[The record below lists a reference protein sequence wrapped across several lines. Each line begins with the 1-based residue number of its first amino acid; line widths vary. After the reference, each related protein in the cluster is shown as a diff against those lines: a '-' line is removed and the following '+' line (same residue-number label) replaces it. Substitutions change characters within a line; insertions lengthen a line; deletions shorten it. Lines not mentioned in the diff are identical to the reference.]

1 MSTDR
6 IVLFPDDVHN
16 RELVGHVHPP
26 EWRNP
31 QPRDRYHLVVV
42 GAGTGGLVSAVIAAG
57 LGAKVALVERH
68 LMGGDCLNFG
78 CVPSKALISS
88 ARRMPAVR
96 APSTDG
102 RMGGGTGAAADRSGT
117 ANEVA
122 QPEPVGGAGRPAH
135 EGTPASDF
143 TAAMERMR
151 RLRARIS
158 PVDGASRFAGLGAD
172 VFLGHGEFIGPD
184 RLRVD
189 GRELHFRRAIIAT
202 GARAALIPVP
212 GLEGPSIHTN
222 ETIFSLTELPPRLV
236 VIGAGPIGVELAQTF
251 ARFGSRVTVVHADPH
266 PLPREDE
273 DAAAIVTRAIER
285 DGVRVLNSA
294 AVRKARREAGA
305 TVLEVEHGGQREELA
320 AEAVLVAAGRAPNV
334 AGMGLEAAGVACDRT
349 GIQVDDKLRTTAK
362 GIYAV
367 GDVASRYQ
375 FTHAADHQARIA
387 VQNALF
393 LGRGRASRLVIP
405 WATYTDPEVA
415 HVGLHRDEA
424 IQAGHEVETITV
436 PFDDIDRAILEG
448 EKEGFFRVHLKK
460 GSDRILGATLV
471 CAHAGDMIGEITLAM
486 TAGLGL
492 GRLGST
498 IHPYP
503 TRSDI
508 FARAAT
514 AWRKQKL
521 TPTARKVFD
530 IFFRL
535 FK

>member
-1 MSTDR
+1 MSEDR
-6 IVLFPDDVHN
+6 VVLLPDDVHN

-26 EWRNP
+26 DWLNP
-31 QPRDRYHLVVV
+31 TPQDRYHLIVV
-42 GAGTGGLVSAVIAAG
+42 GAGTGGLVSAAIAAG

-78 CVPSKALISS
+78 CVPSKAIISS
-88 ARRMPAVR
+88 ARRVR
-96 APSTDG
+96 AARPASTNG
-102 RMGGGTGAAADRSGT
+102 RPGAGDGGTGTGVSAEAAAG
-117 ANEVA
+117 N
-122 QPEPVGGAGRPAH
+122 GAGAVASG
-135 EGTPASDF
+135 EGAAGDF
-143 TAAMERMR
+143 AAAMERMR
-151 RLRARIS
+151 RLRAGIS
-158 PVDGASRFAGLGAD
+158 PIDGAQRFAGLGVD
-172 VFLGHGEFIGPD
+172 VFLGHGEFTAPD
-184 RLRVD
+184 RLRVE
-189 GRELHFRRAIIAT
+189 GRELNFRRAIIAT

-212 GLEGPSIHTN
+212 GLEGPGVYTN
-222 ETIFSLTELPPRLV
+222 ETIFSLTELPPRVV

-285 DGVRVLNSA
+285 DGVRVLNA
-294 AVRKARREAGA
+294 VAVRGARREDGV
-305 TVLEVEHGGQREELA
+305 TVLEVEHGGEREELA

-334 AGMGLEAAGVACDRT
+334 TGMGLEAAGVTYDRT
-349 GIQVDDKLRTTAK
+349 GIQVDDGLRTTAK

-393 LGRGRASRLVIP
+393 FGRGRASRLVIP
-405 WATYTDPEVA
+405 WATYTEPEVA
-415 HVGLHRDEA
+415 HVGLYRDEA
-424 IQAGHEVETITV
+424 IQAGHEVETITIH
-436 PFDDIDRAILEG
+436 FDDIDRAILED

-471 CAHAGDMIGEITLAM
+471 SAHAGDMIGEITLAM

-492 GRLGST
+492 GKLGST

-503 TRSDI
+503 TRSDV
-508 FARAAT
+508 FARAAN

-521 TPTARKVFD
+521 TPTVEKAFRT
-530 IFFRL
+530 FFRV

>member
-1 MSTDR
+1 MSADR
-6 IVLFPDDVHN
+6 VVILPDDVHN

-26 EWRNP
+26 DWRNP
-31 QPRDRYHLVVV
+31 EPRDRYHLVVV
-42 GAGTGGLVSAVIAAG
+42 GAGTGGLVSAAIAAG
-57 LGAKVALVERH
+57 LGAKVAMVERH

-78 CVPSKALISS
+78 CVPSKAVISS
-88 ARRMPAVR
+88 ARRVHAARPA
-96 APSTDG
+96 STNG
-102 RMGGGTGAAADRSGT
+102 RPGG
-117 ANEVA
+117 E
-122 QPEPVGGAGRPAH
+122 GGAGAA
-135 EGTPASDF
+135 GAAASDF

-151 RLRARIS
+151 RLRAGIS
-158 PVDGASRFAGLGAD
+158 PIDGASRFAGLGVD

-184 RLRVD
+184 RLRVNEE
-189 GRELHFRRAIIAT
+189 ELNFRRAIIAT

-212 GLEGPSIHTN
+212 GLEGPGVYTN

-266 PLPREDE
+266 PLPRDDR
-273 DAAAIVTRAIER
+273 DAAAIVTRAIEA

-294 AVRKARREAGA
+294 AIRKARREDGV
-305 TVLEVEHGGQREELA
+305 TVLEVEHGGEQEELA

-334 AGMGLEAAGVACDRT
+334 AGMGLEAAGVAHDRT
-349 GIQVDDKLRTTAK
+349 GIQVDDQLRTTAK
-362 GIYAV
+362 GIFAV
-367 GDVASRYQ
+367 GDVASKHQ

-393 LGRGRASRLVIP
+393 FGRGRASRLVIP

-424 IQAGHEVETITV
+424 IAARHDVETITV
-436 PFDDIDRAILEG
+436 HFDDIDRAILEG
-448 EKEGFFRVHLKK
+448 EKEGFLRVHLKK

-471 CAHAGDMIGEITLAM
+471 CAQAGDMIGEITLAM

-492 GRLGST
+492 GKLGST

-503 TRSDI
+503 TRSDV
-508 FARAAT
+508 FARAAN

-521 TPTARKVFD
+521 TPTARKVFRA
-530 IFFRL
+530 FFRV

>member
-1 MSTDR
+1 MSADR
-6 IVLFPDDVHN
+6 VVILPDDVHN

-26 EWRNP
+26 DWRNP
-31 QPRDRYHLVVV
+31 EPRDRYHLVVV
-42 GAGTGGLVSAVIAAG
+42 GAGTGGLVSAAIAAG
-57 LGAKVALVERH
+57 LGAKVAMVERH

-78 CVPSKALISS
+78 CVPSKAVISS
-88 ARRMPAVR
+88 ARRVHAARPA
-96 APSTDG
+96 STNG
-102 RMGGGTGAAADRSGT
+102 RPGG
-117 ANEVA
+117 E
-122 QPEPVGGAGRPAH
+122 GGAGAA
-135 EGTPASDF
+135 GGAASDF

-151 RLRARIS
+151 RLRAGIS
-158 PVDGASRFAGLGAD
+158 PIDGASRFAGLGVD

-184 RLRVD
+184 RLRVNED
-189 GRELHFRRAIIAT
+189 ELHFRRAIIAT

-212 GLEGPSIHTN
+212 GLDGPGVYTN

-266 PLPREDE
+266 PLPRDDR
-273 DAAAIVTRAIER
+273 DAAAIVTRAIEA

-294 AVRKARREAGA
+294 AIRKARREDGV
-305 TVLEVEHGGQREELA
+305 TVLEVEHGGEQEELA

-334 AGMGLEAAGVACDRT
+334 AGMGLEAAGVAHDRT
-349 GIQVDDKLRTTAK
+349 GIQVDDQLRTTAK
-362 GIYAV
+362 GIFAV
-367 GDVASRYQ
+367 GDVASKHQ

-393 LGRGRASRLVIP
+393 FGRGRASRLVIP

-424 IQAGHEVETITV
+424 IAARHDVETITV
-436 PFDDIDRAILEG
+436 HFDDIDRAILEG
-448 EKEGFFRVHLKK
+448 EKEGFLRVHLKK

-471 CAHAGDMIGEITLAM
+471 CAQAGDMIGEITLAM

-492 GRLGST
+492 GKLGST

-503 TRSDI
+503 TRSDV
-508 FARAAT
+508 FARAAN

-521 TPTARKVFD
+521 TPTARKVFRA
-530 IFFRL
+530 FFRV

>member
-1 MSTDR
+1 MSADR
-6 IVLFPDDVHN
+6 VVILPDDVHN

-26 EWRNP
+26 DWRNP
-31 QPRDRYHLVVV
+31 EPRDRYHLVVV
-42 GAGTGGLVSAVIAAG
+42 GAGTGGLVSAAIAAG
-57 LGAKVALVERH
+57 LGAKVAMVERH

-78 CVPSKALISS
+78 CVPSKAVI
-88 ARRMPAVR
+88 APPAVTR
-96 APSTDG
+96 RRLTNGA
-102 RMGGGTGAAADRSGT
+102 RWEGGGGRAAERL
-117 ANEVA
+117 
-122 QPEPVGGAGRPAH
+122 H
-135 EGTPASDF
+135 
-143 TAAMERMR
+143 AAMERMR
-151 RLRARIS
+151 RLRAGIS
-158 PVDGASRFAGLGAD
+158 PIDGASRFAGLGVD

-184 RLRVD
+184 RLRVNED
-189 GRELHFRRAIIAT
+189 ELNFRRAVIAT

-212 GLEGPSIHTN
+212 GLEGPGVYTN

-266 PLPREDE
+266 PLPRDDR
-273 DAAAIVTRAIER
+273 DAAAIVTRAIEA

-294 AVRKARREAGA
+294 AIRKARREDGV
-305 TVLEVEHGGQREELA
+305 TVLEVEHGGEQEELA

-334 AGMGLEAAGVACDRT
+334 AGMGLEAAGVAHDRT
-349 GIQVDDKLRTTAK
+349 GIQVDDQLRTTAK
-362 GIYAV
+362 GIFAV
-367 GDVASRYQ
+367 GDVASKHQ

-393 LGRGRASRLVIP
+393 FGRGRASRLVIP

-424 IQAGHEVETITV
+424 IAARHDVETITV
-436 PFDDIDRAILEG
+436 HFDDIDRAILEG
-448 EKEGFFRVHLKK
+448 EKEGFLRVHLKK

-471 CAHAGDMIGEITLAM
+471 CAQAGDMIGEITLAM

-492 GRLGST
+492 GKLGST

-503 TRSDI
+503 TRSDV
-508 FARAAT
+508 FARAAN

-521 TPTARKVFD
+521 TPTARKVFRA
-530 IFFRL
+530 FFRV
-535 FK
+535 FR

>member
-1 MSTDR
+1 MSADR
-6 IVLFPDDVHN
+6 VVILPDDAHN

-26 EWRNP
+26 DWRNP
-31 QPRDRYHLVVV
+31 EPRDRYHLVVV
-42 GAGTGGLVSAVIAAG
+42 GAGTGGLVSAAIGAG

-78 CVPSKALISS
+78 CVPSKAVISS
-88 ARRMPAVR
+88 ARRVHAARPAG
-96 APSTDG
+96 TNG
-102 RMGGGTGAAADRSGT
+102 RRGGEGGGGAA
-117 ANEVA
+117 EVS
-122 QPEPVGGAGRPAH
+122 GAG
-135 EGTPASDF
+135 SDF
-143 TAAMERMR
+143 ATAMERMR

-158 PVDGASRFAGLGAD
+158 PIDGASRFAGLGVD
-172 VFLGHGEFIGPD
+172 VFLGHGEFVGPD
-184 RLRVD
+184 RLRVNGD
-189 GRELHFRRAIIAT
+189 ELHFRRAIIAT

-212 GLEGPSIHTN
+212 GLEGPGVYTN

-251 ARFGSRVTVVHADPH
+251 ARFGSRVTVVHADAH
-266 PLPREDE
+266 PLPRDDR
-273 DAAAIVTRAIER
+273 DAAAIVTRAIET

-294 AVRKARREAGA
+294 AVLRARREDGV
-305 TVLEVEHGGQREELA
+305 TVLEVEHTGQREQLA

-334 AGMGLEAAGVACDRT
+334 GGMGLEAAGVAHDRA
-349 GIQVDDKLRTTAK
+349 GIHVDDQLRTTAK

-367 GDVASRYQ
+367 GDVASKHQ

-393 LGRGRASRLVIP
+393 FGRGRASRLVIP
-405 WATYTDPEVA
+405 WATYTEPEVA

-424 IQAGHEVETITV
+424 VQAGHDVETITV
-436 PFDDIDRAILEG
+436 HFDDIDRAILEG
-448 EKEGFFRVHLKK
+448 EKEGFLRVHLKK

-471 CAHAGDMIGEITLAM
+471 SAHAGDMIGEITLAM

-492 GRLGST
+492 GKLGST

-503 TRSDI
+503 TRSDV
-508 FARAAT
+508 FARAAN

-521 TPTARKVFD
+521 TPTARKVFRA
-530 IFFRL
+530 FFRV
-535 FK
+535 FR

>member
-1 MSTDR
+1 MSADR
-6 IVLFPDDVHN
+6 VVILPDDVHN
-16 RELVGHVHPP
+16 RELVGHVHPSD
-26 EWRNP
+26 WRNP
-31 QPRDRYHLVVV
+31 EPRDRYHLVVV
-42 GAGTGGLVSAVIAAG
+42 GAGTGGLVSAAIGAG
-57 LGAKVALVERH
+57 LGAKVAMVERH

-78 CVPSKALISS
+78 CVPSKAVISS
-88 ARRMPAVR
+88 ARRVH
-96 APSTDG
+96 
-102 RMGGGTGAAADRSGT
+102 AASAASANDRSG
-117 ANEVA
+117 A
-122 QPEPVGGAGRPAH
+122 
-135 EGTPASDF
+135 ASEF

-158 PVDGASRFAGLGAD
+158 PVDGASRFAGLGVD
-172 VFLGHGEFIGPD
+172 VFLGHGEFVGPD
-184 RLRVD
+184 RLRVNGD
-189 GRELHFRRAIIAT
+189 ELHFRRAVIAT

-212 GLEGPSIHTN
+212 GLEGPNVYTN
-222 ETIFSLTELPPRLV
+222 ETIFSLTELPPRV
-236 VIGAGPIGVELAQTF
+236 IVIGAGPIGVELSQTF
-251 ARFGSRVTVVHADPH
+251 ARFGSEVTVVHADPH
-266 PLPREDE
+266 PLPRDDR
-273 DAAAIVTRAIER
+273 DAAAIVTRAIEA

-294 AVRKARREAGA
+294 AVLRARREDGA
-305 TVLEVEHGGQREELA
+305 TVLEVEHGGRKEALA

-334 AGMGLEAAGVACDRT
+334 DGMGLETAGVAHDLA
-349 GIQVDDKLRTTAK
+349 GIHVDDQLRTTAK

-367 GDVASRYQ
+367 GDVASKHQ

-393 LGRGRASRLVIP
+393 FGRGRASRLVIP

-424 IQAGHEVETITV
+424 IAARHDVETITIH
-436 PFDDIDRAILEG
+436 FDDIDRAILEG

-471 CAHAGDMIGEITLAM
+471 CAHAGDMIGEVTLAM

-492 GRLGST
+492 GKLGST

-503 TRSDI
+503 TRSDV
-508 FARAAT
+508 FARAAN

-521 TPTARKVFD
+521 TPTAQKVFRA
-530 IFFRL
+530 FFRV

>member
-1 MSTDR
+1 MSADR
-6 IVLFPDDVHN
+6 VVILPDDAHN

-26 EWRNP
+26 DWRNP
-31 QPRDRYHLVVV
+31 EPRDRYHLVVV
-42 GAGTGGLVSAVIAAG
+42 GAGTGGLVSAAIGAG
-57 LGAKVALVERH
+57 LGARVALVERH

-78 CVPSKALISS
+78 CVPSKAVISS
-88 ARRMPAVR
+88 ARRVQAARPA
-96 APSTDG
+96 ATNG
-102 RMGGGTGAAADRSGT
+102 RSGVAGGGGAGASETATGNGAGGSASGT
-117 ANEVA
+117 A
-122 QPEPVGGAGRPAH
+122 AGR
-135 EGTPASDF
+135 DF
-143 TAAMERMR
+143 AAAMERMR

-158 PVDGASRFAGLGAD
+158 PVDGASRFAGLGVD
-172 VFLGHGEFIGPD
+172 VFLGHGEFTAPD

-189 GRELHFRRAIIAT
+189 GRELNFRRAVIAT

-212 GLEGPSIHTN
+212 GLDGPNVYTN

-236 VIGAGPIGVELAQTF
+236 VIGAGPIGMELAQTF

-266 PLPREDE
+266 PLPRDDR
-273 DAAAIVTRAIER
+273 DAAAIVTRAVER

-294 AVRKARREAGA
+294 AIRRVHREGA
-305 TVLEVEHGGQREELA
+305 AAVLEVEHGGQREELT
-320 AEAVLVAAGRAPNV
+320 AEVVLVAAGRAPNV
-334 AGMGLEAAGVACDRT
+334 EGMGLKAAGVACDRT
-349 GIQVDDKLRTTAK
+349 GIRVDDQLRTTAK

-367 GDVASRYQ
+367 GDVASKYQ

-393 LGRGRASRLVIP
+393 FGRGRASRLVIP

-424 IQAGHEVETITV
+424 IAARHDVETITIH
-436 PFDDIDRAILEG
+436 FDDIDRAILEG
-448 EKEGFFRVHLKK
+448 EKEGFLRVHLKK
-460 GSDRILGATLV
+460 GGDRILGATLV

-492 GRLGST
+492 GKLGST

-508 FARAAT
+508 FARAAN

-521 TPTARKVFD
+521 TPTAQKVFRA
-530 IFFRL
+530 FFRV

>member
-1 MSTDR
+1 MSNDR
-6 IVLFPDDVHN
+6 VVLLPDDVHN
-16 RELVGHVHPP
+16 RTLVEHVRPP
-26 EWRNP
+26 DWRNP
-31 QPRDRYHLVVV
+31 EPRGRYHLVVV
-42 GAGTGGLVSAVIAAG
+42 GAGTGGLVSAAIAAG

-78 CVPSKALISS
+78 CVPSKAVISS
-88 ARRMPAVR
+88 ARRLSAAR
-96 APSTDG
+96 AGSVS
-102 RMGGGTGAAADRSGT
+102 AD
-117 ANEVA
+117 
-122 QPEPVGGAGRPAH
+122 GGAGSGAVEAAPPSRA
-135 EGTPASDF
+135 ASDF
-143 TAAMERMR
+143 AAAMERMR

-158 PVDGASRFAGLGAD
+158 PIDGASRFAGLGVD
-172 VFLGHGEFIGPD
+172 VFLGRGEFTAPN

-189 GRELHFRRAIIAT
+189 GRELNFRRAIIAT

-212 GLEGPSIHTN
+212 GLEGPNVHTS
-222 ETIFSLTELPPRLV
+222 ETIFSLTELPPRFV

-251 ARFGSRVTVVHADPH
+251 ARFGSEVTVVHADPH
-266 PLPREDE
+266 PLPREDR
-273 DAAAIVTRAIER
+273 DAAAIVTRAVER
-285 DGVRVLNSA
+285 DGVRVVNAA
-294 AVRKARREAGA
+294 AVLGARREDGA
-305 TVLEVEHGGQREELA
+305 TVLEIEHGGHREELA
-320 AEAVLVAAGRAPNV
+320 AEVVLVAAGRAPNV
-334 AGMGLEAAGVACDRT
+334 GGMGLEAAGVAYGRT
-349 GIQVDDKLRTTAK
+349 GIRVDDSLRTTAR

-367 GDVASRYQ
+367 GDVASRHQ

-393 LGRGRASRLVIP
+393 FGRGRASRLVIP
-405 WATYTDPEVA
+405 WATYTEPEVA

-424 IQAGHEVETITV
+424 IRAGHEVETITIH
-436 PFDDIDRAILEG
+436 FDDIDRAILEG

-471 CAHAGDMIGEITLAM
+471 SAHAGDMIGEITLAM
-486 TAGLGL
+486 TAGIGL
-492 GRLGST
+492 GKLGST

-521 TPTARKVFD
+521 TPTVEKVFD
-530 IFFRL
+530 IFFRV

>member
-1 MSTDR
+1 MSADR
-6 IVLFPDDVHN
+6 VVILPDDVHN

-26 EWRNP
+26 DWRNP
-31 QPRDRYHLVVV
+31 EPRDRYHLVVV
-42 GAGTGGLVSAVIAAG
+42 GAGTGGLVSAAIAAG
-57 LGAKVALVERH
+57 LGAKVAMVERH

-78 CVPSKALISS
+78 CVPSKAVISS
-88 ARRMPAVR
+88 ARRVHAARPA
-96 APSTDG
+96 STNG
-102 RMGGGTGAAADRSGT
+102 RPGG
-117 ANEVA
+117 E
-122 QPEPVGGAGRPAH
+122 GGAGAA
-135 EGTPASDF
+135 GGAASDF

-151 RLRARIS
+151 RLRAGIS
-158 PVDGASRFAGLGAD
+158 PIDGASRFAGLGVD

-184 RLRVD
+184 RLRVNED
-189 GRELHFRRAIIAT
+189 ELNFRRAVIAT

-212 GLEGPSIHTN
+212 GLEGPGVYTN

-266 PLPREDE
+266 PLPRDDR
-273 DAAAIVTRAIER
+273 DAAAIVTRAIEA

-294 AVRKARREAGA
+294 AIRKARREDGV
-305 TVLEVEHGGQREELA
+305 TVLEVEHGGEQEELA

-334 AGMGLEAAGVACDRT
+334 AGMGLEAAGVAHDRT
-349 GIQVDDKLRTTAK
+349 GIQVDDQLRTTAK
-362 GIYAV
+362 GIFAV
-367 GDVASRYQ
+367 GDVASKHQ

-393 LGRGRASRLVIP
+393 FGRGRASRLVIP

-424 IQAGHEVETITV
+424 IAARHDVETITV
-436 PFDDIDRAILEG
+436 HFDDIDRAILEG
-448 EKEGFFRVHLKK
+448 EKEGFLRVHLKK

-471 CAHAGDMIGEITLAM
+471 CAQAGDMIGEITLAM

-492 GRLGST
+492 GKLGST

-503 TRSDI
+503 TRSDV
-508 FARAAT
+508 FARAAN

-521 TPTARKVFD
+521 TPTARKVFRA
-530 IFFRL
+530 FFRV
-535 FK
+535 FR

>member
-1 MSTDR
+1 MSADR
-6 IVLFPDDVHN
+6 VVILPDDVHN

-26 EWRNP
+26 DWRNP
-31 QPRDRYHLVVV
+31 EPRDRYHLVVV
-42 GAGTGGLVSAVIAAG
+42 GAGTGGLVSAAIGAG

-78 CVPSKALISS
+78 CVPSKAVISS
-88 ARRMPAVR
+88 ARKVHAARPAG
-96 APSTDG
+96 TNG
-102 RMGGGTGAAADRSGT
+102 RPGGEGPGGVG
-117 ANEVA
+117 EVS
-122 QPEPVGGAGRPAH
+122 GAGR
-135 EGTPASDF
+135 DF
-143 TAAMERMR
+143 AAAMERMR

-158 PVDGASRFAGLGAD
+158 PIDGASRFAGLGVD
-172 VFLGHGEFIGPD
+172 VFLGHGEFVGPD
-184 RLRVD
+184 RLRVNGD
-189 GRELHFRRAIIAT
+189 ELHFRRAIIAT

-212 GLEGPSIHTN
+212 GLEGPGVYTN

-236 VIGAGPIGVELAQTF
+236 VIGAGPIGMELAQTF

-266 PLPREDE
+266 PLPRDDR
-273 DAAAIVTRAIER
+273 DAAAIVTRAIEA

-294 AVRKARREAGA
+294 AVLGARREGGV
-305 TVLEVEHGGQREELA
+305 TVLEVEHGGQQEELA

-334 AGMGLEAAGVACDRT
+334 GRMGLEAAGVAHDRA
-349 GIQVDDKLRTTAK
+349 GIQVDDQLRTTAK

-367 GDVASRYQ
+367 GDVASRHQ

-393 LGRGRASRLVIP
+393 FGRGRASRLVIP
-405 WATYTDPEVA
+405 WATYTEPEVA

-424 IQAGHEVETITV
+424 TRAGHEVETITV
-436 PFDDIDRAILEG
+436 HFDDIDRAILEG
-448 EKEGFFRVHLKK
+448 EREGFLRVHLKK

-471 CAHAGDMIGEITLAM
+471 SAHAGDMIGEITLAM

-492 GRLGST
+492 GKLGST

-503 TRSDI
+503 TRSDV
-508 FARAAT
+508 FARAAN

-521 TPTARKVFD
+521 TPTARKVFRA
-530 IFFRL
+530 FFRV
-535 FK
+535 FR

>member
-1 MSTDR
+1 VSADR
-6 IVLFPDDVHN
+6 VVILPDDVHN

-26 EWRNP
+26 DWRNP
-31 QPRDRYHLVVV
+31 EPRDRYHLVVV
-42 GAGTGGLVSAVIAAG
+42 GAGTGGLVSAAIAAG
-57 LGAKVALVERH
+57 LGAKVAMVERH

-78 CVPSKALISS
+78 CVPSKAVISS
-88 ARRMPAVR
+88 ARRVHAARPAG
-96 APSTDG
+96 TNG
-102 RMGGGTGAAADRSGT
+102 RPGGAGGTGAA
-117 ANEVA
+117 
-122 QPEPVGGAGRPAH
+122 GGAGAVS
-135 EGTPASDF
+135 GGGAGSDF
-143 TAAMERMR
+143 PAAMERMR
-151 RLRARIS
+151 RLRAGIS
-158 PVDGASRFAGLGAD
+158 PIDGASRFAGLGVD
-172 VFLGHGEFIGPD
+172 VFLGHGEFVAPD
-184 RLRVD
+184 RLRVNGD
-189 GRELHFRRAIIAT
+189 ELNFRRAIIAT

-212 GLEGPSIHTN
+212 GLGDVDVYTN

-251 ARFGSRVTVVHADPH
+251 ARFGSRVTVVHADAH
-266 PLPREDE
+266 PLPRDDR
-273 DAAAIVTRAIER
+273 DAAAIVTRAIEA

-294 AVRKARREAGA
+294 AIRKARREDGV
-305 TVLEVEHGGQREELA
+305 TVLEVEHDGEREELA
-320 AEAVLVAAGRAPNV
+320 SEAVLVAAGRAPNV
-334 AGMGLEAAGVACDRT
+334 DGMGLEAAGVAHDRT
-349 GIQVDDKLRTTAK
+349 GIRVDDQLRTTAK

-367 GDVASRYQ
+367 GDVASKHQ

-393 LGRGRASRLVIP
+393 FGRGRASRLVIP

-424 IQAGHEVETITV
+424 IAAGHDVETITIH
-436 PFDDIDRAILEG
+436 FDDIDRAILEG
-448 EKEGFFRVHLKK
+448 EKEGFLRVHLKE

-492 GRLGST
+492 GKLGAT

-508 FARAAT
+508 FARAAN

-521 TPTARKVFD
+521 TPTVEKAFRA
-530 IFFRL
+530 FFRV

>member
-1 MSTDR
+1 MSADR
-6 IVLFPDDVHN
+6 VVILPDDVHN

-26 EWRNP
+26 GWRNP
-31 QPRDRYHLVVV
+31 EPRDRYHLVVV
-42 GAGTGGLVSAVIAAG
+42 GAGTGGLVSAAIGAG
-57 LGAKVALVERH
+57 LGAKVAMVERH

-78 CVPSKALISS
+78 CVPSKAVISS
-88 ARRMPAVR
+88 ARRVHA
-96 APSTDG
+96 ASAASANG
-102 RMGGGTGAAADRSGT
+102 RSGGSAAGGGTDHGSASG
-117 ANEVA
+117 
-122 QPEPVGGAGRPAH
+122 
-135 EGTPASDF
+135 F

-158 PVDGASRFAGLGAD
+158 PVDGASRFAGLGVD
-172 VFLGHGEFIGPD
+172 VFLGHGEFVGPD
-184 RLRVD
+184 RLRVNGD
-189 GRELHFRRAIIAT
+189 ELHFRRAVIAT

-212 GLEGPSIHTN
+212 GLEGPNVYTN
-222 ETIFSLTELPPRLV
+222 ETIFSLTELPPRV
-236 VIGAGPIGVELAQTF
+236 IVIGAGPIGVELSQTF
-251 ARFGSRVTVVHADPH
+251 ARFGSEVTVVHADPH
-266 PLPREDE
+266 PLPRDDR
-273 DAAAIVTRAIER
+273 DAAAIVTRAIEA

-294 AVRKARREAGA
+294 AVLRARREDGA
-305 TVLEVEHGGQREELA
+305 TVLEVEHGGRQEELA

-334 AGMGLEAAGVACDRT
+334 DGMGLEAAGVACDRT
-349 GIQVDDKLRTTAK
+349 GIQVDDQLRTTAK

-367 GDVASRYQ
+367 GDVASKHQ

-393 LGRGRASRLVIP
+393 FGRGRASRLVIP

-424 IQAGHEVETITV
+424 IAAGHDVETITV
-436 PFDDIDRAILEG
+436 HFDDIDRAILEG

-471 CAHAGDMIGEITLAM
+471 CAHAGDMIGEVTLAM

-492 GRLGST
+492 GKLGST

-503 TRSDI
+503 TRSDV
-508 FARAAT
+508 FARAAN

-521 TPTARKVFD
+521 TPTAQKVFRA
-530 IFFRL
+530 FFRV